1 MSRSERLTVLAT
13 PEAMER
19 WTARAN
25 ALGLSVQLWAQVTLD
40 RASGQQ
46 GAMALPLDPD
56 LVERIL
62 GQLNDD

>member
-25 ALGLSVQLWAQVTLD
+25 TLGLTVQLWAQVTLD
-40 RASGQQ
+40 RASSAKVGL
-46 GAMALPLDPD
+46 AMPLDPE